1 MLEPGCSGEHV
12 HRQLIWRSQ
21 LHPMRW
27 LLTKAL
33 YPYVLIA
40 ATARA
45 ARAAAEAALAARRP
59 TLNEQLAAAEGEG
72 REIQAPADAL
82 QLASVSDISA
92 GLAAYELTRNPDL
105 LNAGYVARPHP
116 ATWW

>member
-1 MLEPGCSGEHV
+1 
-12 HRQLIWRSQ
+12 
-21 LHPMRW
+21 MRW

-33 YPYVLIA
+33 RPYVLIA

-45 ARAAAEAALAARRP
+45 ARAAAE
-59 TLNEQLAAAEGEG
+59 GEG
-72 REIQAPADAL
+72 REIQARADAL
-82 QLASVSDISA
+82 QLRASVSDISA

-105 LNAGYVARPHP
+105 LGAGYVARPHP